1 MLLVGSVAR
10 VVLLVAPVLV
20 LSTNSLI
27 LPFKLTCAVATSV
40 VAANNVAIAI
50 FFIKFPLKI
59 NLISQAR
66 LIFIVSFIV
75 DIK

>member
-27 LPFKLTCAVATSV
+27 LPFKLTCAVATRV

-59 NLISQAR
+59 NLIPQAR
-66 LIFIVSFIV
+66 LIFIVIFTV

>member
-1 MLLVGSVAR
+1 MTR

-20 LSTNSLI
+20 LSANSLI
-27 LPFKLTCAVATSV
+27 LPETDTCAVATSV

-59 NLISQAR
+59 NLIPQAR
-66 LIFIVSFIV
+66 LIFIVVFMTH
-75 DIK
+75 IK

>member
-1 MLLVGSVAR
+1 V
-10 VVLLVAPVLV
+10 
-20 LSTNSLI
+20 LI